1 LGHQFGAEDR
11 VFGRFAYG
19 INEYN
24 NPEDEDSQ
32 EISPQVGLVYW
43 FTQWTGMALSGEYTR
58 GLYDEEESS
67 DFSNY
72 RGRLRVNHRIFRR
85 QFGVYGQYAHI
96 YRDWD
101 EEGVNTG
108 NEIDN
113 NYTVYAPSAGV
124 FYEFDRD
131 LSASF
136 GLGWFYQQIEDEDDQ
151 NGPFIDAGINKLWE
165 APGWSLRARG
175 SSGIDSEDF
184 SDRNEGFRRFAQA
197 ELIGR
202 YDFTQRLFG
211 DASLRYRY
219 SDFLE
224 SDNDEKDHR
233 YTAGVGVGYRV
244 FRWMT
249 VRVGYDFD
257 KLDNINGVDDY
268 EQNRVYA
275 RVTLE
280 PDVPWRIWD

>member
-1 LGHQFGAEDR
+1 MSPRFG
-11 VFGRFAYG
+11 
-19 INEYN
+19 
-24 NPEDEDSQ
+24 
-32 EISPQVGLVYW
+32 L
-43 FTQWTGMALSGEYTR
+43 
-58 GLYDEEESS
+58 
-67 DFSNY
+67 
-72 RGRLRVNHRIFRR
+72 
-85 QFGVYGQYAHI
+85 YGQYLHI

-101 EEGVNTG
+101 EEGVVSADG
-108 NEIDN
+108 EIET
-113 NYTVYAPSAGV
+113 NYIVYAPSAGV

-131 LSASF
+131 LSASL
-136 GLGWFYQQIEDEDDQ
+136 GLGWFYRQIEDDDDQ
-151 NGPFIDAGINKLWE
+151 DGPFFDAGINKLWA
-165 APGWSLRARG
+165 APGWSIRARG

-211 DASLRYRY
+211 DARLRYRY
-219 SDFLE
+219 SDFLQ

-233 YTAGVGVGYRV
+233 YTAGVGVGYLV

-275 RVTLE
+275 TVTLQ